1 MQSQSQS
8 LTYGSL
14 GEMAQRA
21 GKSIAETFMQADAI
35 VMIDI
40 SLSMSEH
47 DCLEGQKRCD
57 VALAELAKLQRQIPG
72 KVGVIQ
78 WSSSVAFMPGGVPD
92 LPTGST
98 DLAQCLKFVK
108 PADGTGIRLILISDG
123 EPDNQE
129 SAIAVAQTFKS
140 KIDTVYVGPLDGLG
154 ADFLKRLA
162 AVTGGQA
169 VTQSVQQI
177 AELSQTV
184 KKLLAA

>member
-1 MQSQSQS
+1 MNNQA

-21 GKSIAETFMQADAI
+21 GKSIAETFMQSDAI
-35 VMIDI
+35 VLVDI
-40 SLSMSEH
+40 SLSMSER
-47 DCLEGQKRCD
+47 DCLEGQKRFD

-72 KVGVIQ
+72 KIAVIQ

-129 SAIAVAQTFKS
+129 ESLHIAAQFKS
-140 KIDTVYVGPLDGLG
+140 KIDTVYVGPLNGYG

-162 AVTGGQA
+162 AATGGQA

-177 AELSQTV
+177 AQLSQTV

>member
-1 MQSQSQS
+1 MGNNQA

-40 SLSMSEH
+40 SLSMSER
-47 DCLEGQKRCD
+47 DCGEGTRYD
-57 VALAELAKLQRQIPG
+57 AALAELKKLQRQIPG

-78 WSSSVAFMPGGVPD
+78 WSNLARFVPGGVPD
-92 LPTGST
+92 FPTGST
-98 DLAQCLKFVK
+98 DLEACLKFVK
-108 PADGTGIRLILISDG
+108 PADNTGIRLILISDG

-129 SAIAVAQTFKS
+129 SALAVAQTFKS
-140 KIDTVYVGPLDGLG
+140 KIDTVYVGPANGYG

-162 AVTGGQA
+162 ALTGGQA
-169 VTQSVQQI
+169 VTQSVSEIGQ
-177 AELSQTV
+177 LSQTV

>member
-1 MQSQSQS
+1 MNQS

-21 GKSIAETFMQADAI
+21 GKSIAETFMQADCI

-47 DCLEGQKRCD
+47 DCLEGQRRYD
-57 VALAELAKLQRQIPG
+57 AALAELAKLQRQIPG

-78 WSSSVAFMPGGVPD
+78 WSSSVQFVPGGVPD
-92 LPTGST
+92 FPTGST
-98 DLAQCLKFVK
+98 QLANCLRFVK
-108 PADGTGIRLILISDG
+108 PADDTGIRLILVSDG
-123 EPDNQE
+123 EPDDPE
-129 SAIAVAQTFKS
+129 TAMDEARTFKS
-140 KIDTVYVGPLDGLG
+140 KIDTVYVGPANGYG

-162 AVTGGQA
+162 AATGGQA
-169 VTQSVQQI
+169 VTQSVTEIGQ
-177 AELSQTV
+177 LSQTV